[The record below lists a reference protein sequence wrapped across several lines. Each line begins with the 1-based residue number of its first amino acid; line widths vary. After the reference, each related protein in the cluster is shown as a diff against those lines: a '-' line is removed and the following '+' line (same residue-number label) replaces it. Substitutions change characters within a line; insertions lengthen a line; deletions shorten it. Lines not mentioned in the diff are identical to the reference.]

1 MHAFINSCILSMHA
15 STPPAWCLGSVLV
28 RTERS
33 MSVPITPNKFPA
45 LYCVVVTCVVVTCVV
60 VTCVV
65 VTCVV
70 VTCVVVTCVVVTC
83 VIFICFIVM
92 CVIVTF
98 VVLTCVILTCVIL
111 TCVIVTCVIRKVTY
125 KCYDIQRC
133 IIAGFFIS
141 QSFSQFMS

>member
-70 VTCVVVTCVVVTC
+70 VTCV
-83 VIFICFIVM
+83 IFICFIVM
-92 CVIVTF
+92 FVIVTF
-98 VVLTCVILTCVIL
+98 VVLTCVIL